1 VIFNADM
8 PASCQGMNGDMWYPE
23 AIRVNVGSTPSPRAQ
38 ATIDDSITA
47 LAICSTCPAR
57 EACLQASIDNA
68 EEYGI
73 WGGTFPYERHTVS
86 PFREVTDHGFI
97 WQAKIRGFAEQKGL
111 VCPPIPKPTPGYE
124 KPDGSIF
131 TLHHSQPWG

>member
-1 VIFNADM
+1 VIFDVDL
-8 PASCQGMNGDMWYPE
+8 PAACKGMDGDMWYPE
-23 AIRVNVGSTPSPRAQ
+23 SIRVNPGYKPSPKAQ

-47 LAICSTCPAR
+47 LAICSTCPMQQI
-57 EACLQASIDNA
+57 CLQAAMDNV
-68 EEYGI
+68 EEFGI
-73 WGGTFPYERHTVS
+73 WGGTFPYERHAVS
-86 PFREVTDHGFI
+86 YFREVTDHGFI

>member
-1 VIFNADM
+1 VIFTTDL
-8 PASCQGMNGDMWYPE
+8 PAACKGMDGDMWYPE

-97 WQAKIRGFAEQKGL
+97 WQAKIRKFAEQKGL
-111 VCPPIPKPTPGYE
+111 TCPPLPQPTPGYE